1 METILVFVILHD
13 LRSSQSTQWTP
24 FFLFLGE
31 ELVRSGNEY
40 GQVPKHVFPELYS
53 FAKKPNL
60 TLEAAKSS
68 QSLIQDFHLPLSTE
82 AYQQF
87 LQLEEI
93 VNNIQP
99 TRSNDTWSY
108 IWEDR
113 TSHVQKLINISQAQL
128 GFIQFLDGFGGLL
141 VNTNTKCSFD
151 CWHRIG
157 LAQETY

>member
-13 LRSSQSTQWTP
+13 LRSSQATQWTP
-24 FFLFLGE
+24 LFLFLGE

-40 GQVPKHVFPELYS
+40 GQVPKHAFPELYS

-87 LQLEEI
+87 L
-93 VNNIQP
+93 
-99 TRSNDTWSY
+99 
-108 IWEDR
+108 
-113 TSHVQKLINISQAQL
+113 
-128 GFIQFLDGFGGLL
+128 
-141 VNTNTKCSFD
+141 
-151 CWHRIG
+151 
-157 LAQETY
+157 